1 MNRQSA
7 PQPAGSSASARP
19 TASGAV
25 AAFLVDAVL
34 VLLFV
39 VIGRRS
45 HAEGVDLAGIWQTG
59 WPFLAAL
66 AVGWLVSLAWRR
78 PLALW
83 PTGVVVW
90 VVTVAGG
97 MALRAASGQGTD
109 PAFIVVATVTLA
121 VLLLGWR
128 AIEGFRAR
136 RRAARAAAEA
146 EANGTSAAP

>member
-1 MNRQSA
+1 MNRQSV
-7 PQPAGSSASARP
+7 PSPAGPSSAPP
-19 TASGAV
+19 TTAGAV

-34 VLLFV
+34 VVLFV
-39 VIGRRS
+39 MIGRRS

-90 VVTVAGG
+90 AVTVAGG
-97 MALRAASGQGTD
+97 MALRAASGRGTD

-121 VLLLGWR
+121 VFLLGWR
-128 AIEGFRAR
+128 AIEGLRAR

-146 EANGTSAAP
+146 EANGASAAP